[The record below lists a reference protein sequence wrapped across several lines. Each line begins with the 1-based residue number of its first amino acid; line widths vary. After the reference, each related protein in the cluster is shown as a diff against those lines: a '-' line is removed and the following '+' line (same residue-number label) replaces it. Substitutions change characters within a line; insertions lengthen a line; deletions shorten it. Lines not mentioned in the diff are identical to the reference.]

1 MKRNYLVIVSFAIL
15 SVLQTDAALA
25 FDFDFDL
32 KSIRTT
38 ISNPSTSHTLI
49 YDDLARSNQKTLF
62 SLEPINNQRVGV
74 FFDINDVEIGYSAD
88 IFNDDVETK
97 TQDVLLSYRKFK
109 NSKITFNYQTL
120 EGLQSTARN
129 LSGNQTDQFFSEN
142 TRSTKFELSG
152 QHNFYTFNNEES
164 LFEHFFLNR
173 PKLSNKFDVALSVV
187 GAWSFKHVSLENK
200 DNIVFQADFLNSSA
214 PQATKLI
221 SNSYGA
227 SIGSLISFSLPHNV
241 HMFAEYKVGKGNI
254 RNIDPELGLKDS
266 GDEKVEAYG
275 AGISWTSSNKKLMV
289 VLRAW
294 EQTGRHIDT
303 SFGDLSVIKFF

>member
-1 MKRNYLVIVSFAIL
+1 MNRHYLVIASFAIL
-15 SVLQTDAALA
+15 SALQSNAVLA
-25 FDFDFDL
+25 FDFDL
-32 KSIRTT
+32 KSVRTT
-38 ISNPSTSHTLI
+38 ISNPSTSHALI
-49 YDDLARSNQKTLF
+49 YDDSARSNQKTLF

-74 FFDINDVEIGYSAD
+74 FFDINGIEIGYSAD

-109 NSKITFNYQTL
+109 HSKITFNYQTL

-129 LSGNQTDQFFSEN
+129 LSGNQVDQFFSQN

-152 QHNFYTFNNEES
+152 QHNFYTFNDKES

-173 PKLSNKFDVALSVV
+173 PKLSNKFDVALSIV
-187 GAWSFKHVSLENK
+187 GAWSFKHVSLEDK
-200 DNIVFQADFLNSSA
+200 DNIVFQADFLNSPA
-214 PQATKLI
+214 PQTTKLI

-241 HMFAEYKVGKGNI
+241 HLFAEYKVGKGNI
-254 RNIDPELGLKDS
+254 QNIDPEFGLKDS
-266 GDEKVEAYG
+266 GDEKVAAYG
-275 AGISWTSSNKKLMV
+275 GGISWTSSNKKLMV